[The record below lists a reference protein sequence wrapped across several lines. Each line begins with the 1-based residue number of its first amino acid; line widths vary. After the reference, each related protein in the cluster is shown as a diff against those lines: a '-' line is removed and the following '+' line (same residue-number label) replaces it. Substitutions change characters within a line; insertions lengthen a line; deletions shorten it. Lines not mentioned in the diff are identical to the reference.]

1 VCTLTCF
8 PNGERVE
15 MGVRSAP
22 SNGPVGR
29 LKGSRGAINRT
40 ISVVDQI
47 HLDRSL
53 GQVDNTSITKKRCGF
68 DSVSLQRQTVQG
80 RITLTL

>member
-1 VCTLTCF
+1 
-8 PNGERVE
+8 
-15 MGVRSAP
+15 MGVRLRAAKR
-22 SNGPVGR
+22 GVGR

-53 GQVDNTSITKKRCGF
+53 GQVDNTSITKQRCGF
-68 DSVSLQRQTVQG
+68 VSAFLQRKTVQG